1 MIQPIEQASLVAVTA
16 ALLLGLVGYYISRML
31 LEIIR
36 VHSARKYL
44 VLVLM
49 MALIYMQAIKMFF
62 KSLYK

>member
-1 MIQPIEQASLVAVTA
+1 MIQPIEQASLVAVTVG
-16 ALLLGLVGYYISRML
+16 LLLGVVGYYISRML

-44 VLVLM
+44 VLVIM
-49 MALIYMQAIKMFF
+49 MTLIYMQAIKMFF